1 MFSCSWY
8 FSQLTAKF
16 FLILSNLA
24 FEFGLALG
32 LFFNLFSIFST
43 VFLTFSGDN
52 SVKSEGVGSGSLSSE
67 SAIELAYSHIASNCF
82 AIFSLFVFIAL
93 PQTKVYLPAT
103 DSIFVPSVLTSL
115 SQFGIA
121 ALSSEV

>member
-32 LFFNLFSIFST
+32 LSFNLFSIFST

-52 SVKSEGVGSGSLSSE
+52 SVKSGGVGSGSLSSE
-67 SAIELAYSHIASNCF
+67 SAIELAYSHIASTCF
-82 AIFSLFVFIAL
+82 VIFSLFVYIAFTHTKIYIPEMDTIFI
-93 PQTKVYLPAT
+93 PYV
-103 DSIFVPSVLTSL
+103 
-115 SQFGIA
+115 
-121 ALSSEV
+121 